1 MCGVSCCILYLGYEP
16 HFLAEGFIDMKRRRG
31 GKGVPSGNLVSL
43 LKFCDT
49 SDNWPTNPKILG
61 KESIVGHKRESKN
74 RSLKFLILPL
84 ILSEENKYFLLYLND
99 VISLPELLIVS
110 L

>member
-1 MCGVSCCILYLGYEP
+1 M
-16 HFLAEGFIDMKRRRG
+16 AEGFIDMKRRRG
-31 GKGVPSGNLVSL
+31 GKGVPSGNLASSS
-43 LKFCDT
+43 KFCDT

-84 ILSEENKYFLLYLND
+84 ILSEEKKYFFLQKLSMSFLTNNLVLKKGINFLTY
-99 VISLPELLIVS
+99 
-110 L
+110 

>member
-1 MCGVSCCILYLGYEP
+1 M
-16 HFLAEGFIDMKRRRG
+16 
-31 GKGVPSGNLVSL
+31 PSGNLVSSS
-43 LKFCDT
+43 KFCDT

-61 KESIVGHKRESKN
+61 KESIVGHKKESKS
-74 RSLKFLILPL
+74 RSLKFLLLAL
-84 ILSEENKYFLLYLND
+84 ILSEEKKYFPLHLND